1 MYAIVKAGGR
11 QIRVAPKQLVRVDR
25 LPQAV
30 GDGVEFAEV
39 LAVHNGEA
47 LTVGTP
53 CVENAKVVGRIV
65 AEDKGP
71 KLRVRTYRAKKRTRR
86 RMGHRQD
93 HTLVQILGIEAEG
106 IVAEPVKEPEDEA
119 VDEVEEAEEAGE
131 DDEV

>member
-11 QIRVAPKQLVRVDR
+11 QIKVAPKQTVRIDR

-53 CVENAKVVGRIV
+53 CVANAKVLGRIV
-65 AEDKGP
+65 AEQKGP

-86 RMGHRQD
+86 RLGHRQH
-93 HTLVQILGIEAEG
+93 HTLVQILGIEADE
-106 IVAEPVKEPEDEA
+106 IVAEPVDEVVDEPSDE
-119 VDEVEEAEEAGE
+119 VDEV
-131 DDEV
+131 